1 MTCPA
6 RTHAKQEEP
15 IFKLARNNHTQSTT
29 MKMIPSLLLLSLLLV
44 TPLWADE
51 AKPNL
56 NDPATL
62 ERILVEAL
70 DLDVMEK
77 RGEEGEELFHAPDS
91 QEPYTGWVKRMYKN
105 GKINRLWQYKDGKLH
120 GLETEWY
127 ENGQKRGEAN
137 YVDGKRHGL
146 LTSWH
151 ENGQKRYETNYVDG
165 KMHGLR
171 TGWYEDGQKGR
182 ERNFK
187 DGKRHGLETE
197 WM

>member
-1 MTCPA
+1 
-6 RTHAKQEEP
+6 
-15 IFKLARNNHTQSTT
+15 

-91 QEPYTGWVKRMYKN
+91 QEPYTGWVKRMYEN
-105 GKINRLWQYKDGKLH
+105 GKVRYLLQIKDGKEHGLSTWWYDNGQKKGETNYKDGKPH
-120 GLETEWY
+120 GLETVWH
-127 ENGQKRGEAN
+127 ENGQKEYEIN
-137 YVDGKRHGL
+137 YKDGKKHGL
-146 LTSWH
+146 MTWWH
-151 ENGQKRYETNYVDG
+151 ENGQKRWEANYKDDEL
-165 KMHGLR
+165 HGL
-171 TGWYEDGQKGR
+171 G
-182 ERNFK
+182 
-187 DGKRHGLETE
+187 TE
-197 WM
+197 WDAEGNILSQF